1 MGTNE
6 KNKTSGIVY
15 GEQVKRAQSPV
26 VNVRSQ
32 VQGGATLVK
41 GKEHHNRVE
50 SASQNST
57 KQTNKQTNKQNN
69 ENLPVA
75 VSCCQVQ
82 CGATRRVLLVDVRT
96 ESDEIAEAVVC
107 PKRGCNVEDGSLCPS
122 EC

>member
-57 KQTNKQTNKQNN
+57 KQTNKQTKQRKITCGRFV
-69 ENLPVA
+69 LPGA
-75 VSCCQVQ
+75 VRC
-82 CGATRRVLLVDVRT
+82 D
-96 ESDEIAEAVVC
+96 
-107 PKRGCNVEDGSLCPS
+107 PPS
-122 EC
+122 PAC